1 MMTTAP
7 QTPLARTALTLLNAK
22 GSVTV
27 DAGLPVSDLM
37 ILAEAAGKMGASMTL
52 RRASV
57 RPVVE
62 LERIARAGRGRV
74 SFDLGG

>member
-1 MMTTAP
+1 MSIAP

-22 GSVTV
+22 GNVTV
-27 DAGLPVSDLM
+27 DAGLPVPDLL

-52 RRASV
+52 RRANV
-57 RPVVE
+57 RPAVE
-62 LERIARAGRGRV
+62 LEKIARAGRGRV

>member
-1 MMTTAP
+1 MSTTP

-22 GSVTV
+22 GNVTV
-27 DAGLPVSDLM
+27 DAGLPVPDLM
-37 ILAEAAGKMGASMTL
+37 ILAEAAGKMGATLTL

-57 RPVVE
+57 RPAVE

-74 SFDLGG
+74 AFDLGG

>member
-1 MMTTAP
+1 MSIAP

-22 GSVTV
+22 GNVTV
-27 DAGLPVSDLM
+27 DAGLPVTDLL

-52 RRASV
+52 RRANV
-57 RPVVE
+57 RPAVE
-62 LERIARAGRGRV
+62 LEKIARAGRGRV

>member
-1 MMTTAP
+1 MSIAP

-27 DAGLPVSDLM
+27 DAGLPVADLL

-52 RRASV
+52 RRANV
-57 RPVVE
+57 RPAIE
-62 LERIARAGRGRV
+62 LEKIARAGRGRIN
-74 SFDLGG
+74 FDLGG

>member
-1 MMTTAP
+1 MSIAP

-22 GSVTV
+22 GNVTV
-27 DAGLPVSDLM
+27 DAGLPVTDLL

-52 RRASV
+52 RRANV
-57 RPVVE
+57 RPAIE
-62 LERIARAGRGRV
+62 LEKIARAGRGRV

>member
-1 MMTTAP
+1 MSTAP

-22 GSVTV
+22 GNVVV
-27 DAGLPVSDLM
+27 DAGLPVGDLM
-37 ILAEAAGKMGASMTL
+37 ILAEAAGKMGATMTL

-57 RPVVE
+57 RPAIE

>member
-1 MMTTAP
+1 
-7 QTPLARTALTLLNAK
+7 
-22 GSVTV
+22 V
-27 DAGLPVSDLM
+27 DAGLPVADLL

-57 RPVVE
+57 RPAVE

>member
-1 MMTTAP
+1 MSITP

-22 GSVTV
+22 GNVTV
-27 DAGLPVSDLM
+27 DAGLPVPDLL

-52 RRASV
+52 RRANV
-57 RPVVE
+57 RPAVE
-62 LERIARAGRGRV
+62 LEKIARAGRGRV

>member
-1 MMTTAP
+1 MMSTAP

-27 DAGLPVSDLM
+27 DAGLPVADLL

-52 RRASV
+52 RRANV
-57 RPVVE
+57 RPAIE
-62 LERIARAGRGRV
+62 LERIARAGRGRI
-74 SFDLGG
+74 SFDLIG